1 MSTVQQTW
9 IIRYKLATHC
19 VEAVDYNFNTNSIK
33 ILKVKIRPKILNA
46 YRSFFIKLP
55 KPNNLFNNNYDG
67 PFLYSKLLNF
77 I

>member
-46 YRSFFIKLP
+46 YRSFIIKLP